1 VDDCQFGYIT
11 KLKFSKISKKEK
23 EKEKPVT
30 SLAVQVILFY
40 FKI

>member
-11 KLKFSKISKKEK
+11 KLKISKIAKK

-30 SLAVQVILFY
+30 SLAVQVTFLF
-40 FKI
+40 F